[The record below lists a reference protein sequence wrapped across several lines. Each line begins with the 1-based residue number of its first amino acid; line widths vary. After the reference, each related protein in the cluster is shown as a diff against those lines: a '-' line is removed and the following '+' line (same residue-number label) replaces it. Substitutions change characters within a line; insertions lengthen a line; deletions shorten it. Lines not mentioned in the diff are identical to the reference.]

1 MACYALHQ
9 GMLELGA
16 ILFIGLFASCGH
28 VPLDD
33 STDPSIQG
41 VVVDEQG
48 PVASATVRIQTT
60 NHKTTSDDQ
69 GNFSLSTSGIGEGSF
84 KLTAWAPGYFCAG
97 PVEAEVGQADI
108 EIHLEAHSTVDNP
121 DYVWLASTFHPGQG
135 ENQGCA
141 ECHSA
146 AKTDLAFTLPVDE
159 WMQDAHSQSAT
170 NPRFQTMYRGT
181 DMDENQSPTTR
192 YAYSRDYGNFP
203 LRPDPS
209 QPYFGP
215 GYKLDFPDT
224 AGNCAA
230 CHTPA
235 AAIDAP
241 YAVNPTSLTGVFA
254 EGISC
259 DFCHKIWDVKL
270 DSQTGLPYQNMP
282 GVLSFE
288 FRRPE
293 EGHQFFAGPF
303 DDVAPGEDTFSP
315 LQTQSQICAPCH
327 FGIFWDVVVYDSYG
341 EWLRSPYSDP
351 QEGQTCQDCHM
362 PHLGATH
369 FARPDKGGLR
379 RDPETIFSHR
389 MPGAVD
395 VEFIR
400 QAIEFELQSSWES
413 EQIVAEVSLTN
424 VNAGHDIPTDSP
436 LRHLLLVVR
445 AWDDTMTPLDLI
457 EGETLPAW
465 SGVGDPEKGYYAG
478 LPGKAFAKV
487 LEELWT
493 SVAPTGAYWNPTRIL
508 YDNRLSPYQK
518 DTSKFVFSAP
528 QKGDV
533 TIEVKLI
540 FRRAY
545 IQLMNQKGWDIP
557 DLLLVEQESRLHR

>member
-1 MACYALHQ
+1 
-9 GMLELGA
+9 MLGLGA
-16 ILFIGLFASCGH
+16 ILLISLFASCGYL
-28 VPLDD
+28 PLDD
-33 STDPSIQG
+33 STYSSIKG
-41 VVVDEQG
+41 VVVDEHG

-69 GNFSLSTSGIGEGSF
+69 GHFSLSTGVVRDESV

-97 PVEAEVGQADI
+97 PVEAKVGQADI
-108 EIHLEAHSTVDNP
+108 EIHLEVHSTVDNQ
-121 DYVWLASTFHPGQG
+121 DYSWLPSKIYPGYG
-135 ENQGCA
+135 EDQGCA

-146 AKTDLAFTLPVDE
+146 AKTNLAFTLPVDE
-159 WMQDAHSQSAT
+159 WSLDSHSQSAI
-170 NPRFQTMYRGT
+170 NLHFRTMYLGT
-181 DMDENQSPTTR
+181 DINDNKSPLTR
-192 YAYSRDYGNFP
+192 YVNSRDYGSTP

-230 CHTPA
+230 CHTPPA
-235 AAIDAP
+235 AVDTPYAID
-241 YAVNPTSLTGVFA
+241 PTSLTGVFL
-254 EGISC
+254 EGVSC
-259 DFCHKIWDVKL
+259 DFCHKIWAVKL
-270 DSQTGLPYQNMP
+270 DPQTGLPNQNMP

-327 FGIFWDVVVYDSYG
+327 FGIFWDVVVYDSFG

-351 QEGQTCQDCHM
+351 NGGQTCQDCHM
-362 PHLGATH
+362 PHIGATH
-369 FARPDKGGLR
+369 FAKPENGGLL
-379 RDPETIFSHR
+379 RDSNTIFSHQ
-389 MPGAVD
+389 MLTGLD
-395 VEFIR
+395 MEFIR
-400 QAIEFELQSSWES
+400 QAIDFELQSSWES

-436 LRHLLLVVR
+436 LRHLILVVR
-445 AWDDTMTPLDLI
+445 AWDDKMTPLDLM
-457 EGETLPAW
+457 EGETLPEW
-465 SGVGDPEKGYYAG
+465 SGVGDPQKGYYSG

-528 QKGDV
+528 QKGEV

-540 FRRAY
+540 YRRAY

-557 DLLLVEQESRLHR
+557 DLLLVEQDAILRR